1 MLTLAL
7 IGLSICAAGVLAMG
21 VAYFHLLREY
31 QALAL
36 GERESVVE
44 KTF

>member
-1 MLTLAL
+1 MLTFAL

-21 VAYFHLLREY
+21 AAYCRLLREY

-36 GERESVVE
+36 GERETVIE
-44 KTF
+44 KSF